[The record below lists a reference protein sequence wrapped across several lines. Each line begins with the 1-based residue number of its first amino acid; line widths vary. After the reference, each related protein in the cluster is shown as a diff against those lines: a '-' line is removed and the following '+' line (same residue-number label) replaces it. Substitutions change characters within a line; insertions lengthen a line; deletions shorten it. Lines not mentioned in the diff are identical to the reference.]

1 MLLVL
6 FPLLLLI
13 FYLYLVHLL
22 FWLLCV
28 GRNFF
33 SGPVSLEFYRL
44 LICSWASLSLGL
56 GKFSSTIL
64 LKIFAGHLSWKS
76 SFSSTPII
84 CRFGLLIVSWIS
96 WMFWV
101 KIFLHFPFY
110 LIFVPMF
117 SMESSAPEILS
128 SISCI
133 LLLMLPSMVPDFFP
147 RVSISRV
154 APLWVFLIV
163 PTSLFRSWMVFS
175 ITSPVWSCFPAFL

>member
-1 MLLVL
+1 MLLYL

-13 FYLYLVHLL
+13 FYLYLLHFL

-33 SGPVSLEFYRL
+33 SGSVYWSSVGFLYVHEHLFRF
-44 LICSWASLSLGL
+44 
-56 GKFSSTIL
+56 GKFSFIIL
-64 LKIFAGHLSWKS
+64 LKIFAGPLICKS

-96 WMFWV
+96 WVFWV
-101 KIFLHFPFY
+101 RILLRFVFS
-110 LIFVPMF
+110 LIVVPMF
-117 SMESSAPEILS
+117 SMESSSPELLS

-133 LLLMLPSMVPDFFP
+133 LLLMLASMVPDFFP

-154 APLWVFLIV
+154 SSLWVFFIV
-163 PTSLFRSWMVFS
+163 STQCFLCLGWFYS
-175 ITSPVWSCFPAFL
+175 IPSPVWSCFPVIL